1 MIIKNQINGN
11 INNQKVLKDNLL
23 VTRQKSKCQ
32 NGIIKK
38 TKHIEF
44 S

>member
-1 MIIKNQINGN
+1 MIIKNQING
-11 INNQKVLKDNLL
+11 NQKVLKDNLL